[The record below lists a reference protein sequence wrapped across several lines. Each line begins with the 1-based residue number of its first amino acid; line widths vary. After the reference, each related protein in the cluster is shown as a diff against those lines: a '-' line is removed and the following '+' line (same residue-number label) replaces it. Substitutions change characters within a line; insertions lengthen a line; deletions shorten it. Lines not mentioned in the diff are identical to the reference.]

1 MNVRKLKGR
10 WVIGNGDHNAL
21 SSVKMW
27 KIKLEK
33 GWSGQWHMERATD
46 KGRSHQKHRL
56 VKGRQNWVSETLVPY
71 ILYKMQL

>member
-33 GWSGQWHMERATD
+33 GRSGGLVVPSLSEFSTIYCDPHSQ
-46 KGRSHQKHRL
+46 RL
-56 VKGRQNWVSETLVPY
+56 GIVNKALIIPFF
-71 ILYKMQL
+71 IC